1 MASSLPASP
10 IELLNLLGAQVVVI
24 VSGGGT
30 QVIPQLLAQ
39 GGLVMSYSKPLCRM
53 QSRL

>member
-10 IELLNLLGAQVVVI
+10 IELLNRLGAQVVVV

-30 QVIPQLLAQ
+30 QVIPQLLA
-39 GGLVMSYSKPLCRM
+39 GGGASNVMLEVLVPYAT
-53 QSRL
+53 